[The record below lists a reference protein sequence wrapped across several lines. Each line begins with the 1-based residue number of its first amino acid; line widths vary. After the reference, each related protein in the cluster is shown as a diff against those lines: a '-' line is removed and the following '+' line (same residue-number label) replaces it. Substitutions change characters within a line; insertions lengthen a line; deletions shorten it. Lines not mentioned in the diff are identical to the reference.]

1 MRSLRPV
8 LKGLAPPSAC
18 VAGNGG
24 VRSSEGKP
32 KDPCSSGGHGQ
43 GADRM
48 GESREPPLMSRY
60 A

>member
-8 LKGLAPPSAC
+8 LDGLAPPSAC

-32 KDPCSSGGHGQ
+32 KDPCTIQGVTGKGQ
-43 GADRM
+43 TGRVN
-48 GESREPPLMSRY
+48 RVNLR
-60 A
+60 